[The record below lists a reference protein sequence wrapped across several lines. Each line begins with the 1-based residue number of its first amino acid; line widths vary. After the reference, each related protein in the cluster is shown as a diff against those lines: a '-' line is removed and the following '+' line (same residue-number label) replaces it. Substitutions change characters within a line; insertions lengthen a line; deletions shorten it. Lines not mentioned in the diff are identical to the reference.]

1 MFTGIVEHVGSIAR
15 VELGRDVVRLEIDA
29 GPVSEGVRLGDSVL
43 VHGACLTVTAIDAER
58 LSFEAVRETLDK
70 TAIAAL
76 QRGDGIHLER
86 AMRADGRFGGH
97 IVQGHVDGLG
107 RVRGLERDGDDALLF
122 VDCPA
127 EFAELL
133 IDKGSVAIDG
143 VALTVVDVEPEGF
156 HVALIPHTLGHTT
169 LGQRSPGSPLNLEA
183 DVLGKYVKRYLDR
196 VR

>member
-97 IVQGHVDGLG
+97 IVQGHVDGTGAIRSITLAG
-107 RVRGLERDGDDALLF
+107 EYTDYVF
-122 VDCPA
+122 DCPRELLDEIVVKGSMA
-127 EFAELL
+127 VDGISQKDAEL
-133 IDKGSVAIDG
+133 IVEFFAFDETGGSV
-143 VALTVVDVEPEGF
+143 
-156 HVALIPHTLGHTT
+156 
-169 LGQRSPGSPLNLEA
+169 Q
-183 DVLGKYVKRYLDR
+183 
-196 VR
+196 